1 LLRLVRRHLSRATAA
16 VAEHRP
22 GARAAPTLVCMCRS
36 VVLQSM
42 CEGFTVWNGVL
53 GRRERERERA
63 EDVSYDESRAA
74 D

>member
-1 LLRLVRRHLSRATAA
+1 
-16 VAEHRP
+16 
-22 GARAAPTLVCMCRS
+22 
-36 VVLQSM
+36 M